1 MACQHQRHS
10 SAVVLVAA
18 VQTRSNNRIV
28 VSGSLAQF
36 SNAFYLRSQA
46 NRRFGDALSQ
56 CRSEGDCGRRELQV
70 RGVPARAERG
80 ALQGG
85 REWRAAT
92 ARAAGAGGEEA
103 QPAHL
108 AVVASA
114 VPHR

>member
-46 NRRFGDALSQ
+46 NRRFGDAL
-56 CRSEGDCGRRELQV
+56 
-70 RGVPARAERG
+70 
-80 ALQGG
+80 
-85 REWRAAT
+85 
-92 ARAAGAGGEEA
+92 
-103 QPAHL
+103 
-108 AVVASA
+108 
-114 VPHR
+114 

>member
-56 CRSEGDCGRRELQV
+56 CRSEGDADAGSFKFAGYLRVRNVEHFKVDANGVRRQ
-70 RGVPARAERG
+70 
-80 ALQGG
+80 
-85 REWRAAT
+85 
-92 ARAAGAGGEEA
+92 
-103 QPAHL
+103 H
-108 AVVASA
+108 
-114 VPHR
+114 